1 MQKAMTVP
9 ILQVLT
15 ALSHLPAPI
24 FCAHMVE
31 MEAPIATAGST
42 AKLLNLATT
51 PTAADALTPP
61 MILTRVVMII
71 NEMLVTPF

>member
-42 AKLLNLATT
+42 AKLLNYATT
-51 PTAADALTPP
+51 PTAADAFTPP
-61 MILTRVVMII
+61 ITLTKVVIIIKEILVI
-71 NEMLVTPF
+71 PF